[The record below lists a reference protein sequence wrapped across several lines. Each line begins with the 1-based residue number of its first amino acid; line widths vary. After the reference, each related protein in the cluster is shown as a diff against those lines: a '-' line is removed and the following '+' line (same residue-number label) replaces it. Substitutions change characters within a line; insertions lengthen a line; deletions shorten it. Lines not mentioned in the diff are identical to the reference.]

1 MLIYSRYT
9 VQSLHSQRNTLKAA
23 EAGGRGCSCICRL
36 PWREGS
42 RKDALRIME
51 LDWRSCQDRVW
62 GSTRQNTKASSGNND
77 LWSSRSVL
85 SLREAE
91 ESSRADSHTWKLSHC
106 QGLQAPRSEVRDCSL
121 WGLGN
126 FSASRGADNWDQLGV
141 LYSFHDCFLPE
152 NWENVTSQVV
162 WEDHKALIQCQELAV
177 VLLLTHLPQF
187 SVRKQRARE
196 VECLAQPC
204 NVQVNDKL
212 WTMNITF
219 LLLLHC
225 IMPSP
230 QLC

>member
-1 MLIYSRYT
+1 MEGGEQEGCLEDYG
-9 VQSLHSQRNTLKAA
+9 
-23 EAGGRGCSCICRL
+23 AGLEVLTGQG
-36 PWREGS
+36 
-42 RKDALRIME
+42 LR
-51 LDWRSCQDRVW
+51 

-126 FSASRGADNWDQLGV
+126 VSASRGADNWDQLGV

-187 SVRKQRARE
+187 PVRKQSQRGR
-196 VECLAQPC
+196 VPC
-204 NVQVNDKL
+204 STLQCSSK
-212 WTMNITF
+212 WQIMNITF